1 MTKSKRSVHKQE
13 YRDVFQN
20 FISSPAV
27 KYVAGGIA
35 TAVLH
40 RLATNLSARYP
51 EITRVL
57 KENLDFIESKLTEFS
72 TGFGK
77 DTDQDQIKISH

>member
-1 MTKSKRSVHKQE
+1 MAKSKQAIQKQD
-13 YRDVFQN
+13 YRQVLQN
-20 FISSPAV
+20 FVSSPAV

-40 RLATNLSARYP
+40 RFATNLSTRYP

-57 KENLDFIESKLTEFS
+57 KENLDFIESKLTEYS

-77 DTDQDQIKISH
+77 DSEQDPMKVSH